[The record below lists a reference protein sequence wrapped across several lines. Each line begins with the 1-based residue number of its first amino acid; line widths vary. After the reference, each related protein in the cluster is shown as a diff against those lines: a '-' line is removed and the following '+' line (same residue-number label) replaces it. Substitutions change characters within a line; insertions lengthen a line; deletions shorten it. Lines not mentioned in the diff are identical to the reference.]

1 MADREANSNPKT
13 QPCAFKFG
21 GAAICPRPAVEG
33 DTRCILHKRERS
45 PEEAEAFAEE
55 VRGMLRDKEYDFRG
69 VVFPDG
75 FGGLSRAVFD
85 GPVDFS
91 RARFQG
97 DAEFTRARFTD
108 RVIFNDAF
116 IRGAARFN
124 AAVFQKN
131 ANFVKTRIGG
141 DALFTEAEIQ
151 GAGLFSALD
160 VGGSARF
167 HNVSTK
173 NLIQFGGAR
182 VGGALVFTRSE
193 IGASA
198 TFAHTVVGGEADFS
212 GVRIGDEGDFSHM
225 TVGGDAQFSG
235 AQVARDVNLRGAIVR
250 GNLLFRGAVVRG
262 NGRFVGVEVARNAMF
277 SETKIGERGEW
288 RRMDVSG
295 RAYFSNVEIV
305 GSGDFR
311 AMNAGMFVHFGNAV
325 FNGSVEMHGAMLP
338 PAGDF
343 AGVRLKM
350 GRSPSFCRFA
360 KQVCQNM
367 GEYREAGAW
376 HYKERCHHWYE
387 RVFLSKGSKSLAALV
402 NPLTWL
408 EYLLGRWV
416 FGYGESPTRVIVTMF
431 LVIFGC
437 AWGYRGMGGIWHG
450 MNEALLSGFAD
461 SLYFSV
467 VVFATLGFGDYQPV
481 PGDSPVRYL
490 VMAETMA
497 GAFLMALLVVT
508 LARRWGRG

>member
-1 MADREANSNPKT
+1 MPQTE
-13 QPCAFKFG
+13 PCAFKFG
-21 GAAICPRPAVEG
+21 SAAICPRPAVEG
-33 DTRCILHKRERS
+33 GTRCILHKRDRS
-45 PEEAEAFAEE
+45 PEEANAFAQEI
-55 VRGMLRDKEYDFRG
+55 GDMLRNRQYDFRG

-75 FGGLSRAVFD
+75 FNGFSHAVFA
-85 GPVDFS
+85 GPADFR

-97 DAEFTRARFTD
+97 DAEFTGARFAD
-108 RVIFNDAF
+108 KVVFNDAF
-116 IRGAARFN
+116 IRGTARFN
-124 AAVFQKN
+124 ATVFQKN

-141 DALFTEAEIQ
+141 DALFTEADIQ
-151 GAGLFSALD
+151 EAGLFSALD
-160 VGGSARF
+160 VSGSARF
-167 HNVSTK
+167 HNVSMK

-182 VGGALVFTRSE
+182 VGGTLEFTRAE

-198 TFAHTVVGGEADFS
+198 TFAHTAVGGLADFS
-212 GVRIGDEGDFSHM
+212 TVRIGEVGDFSHM
-225 TVGGDAQFSG
+225 TIGGDARFSG
-235 AQVARDVNLRGAIVR
+235 AQVARDVNLRGAVVR

-262 NGRFVGVEVARNAMF
+262 NARFVGVEVGRNAMF
-277 SETKIGERGEW
+277 SQMKIRERGEW
-288 RRMDVSG
+288 RRMDARG
-295 RAYFSNVEIV
+295 RAYFSEAEIV
-305 GSGDFR
+305 GPADFR
-311 AMNAGMFVHFGNAV
+311 AMNAGMFVHFGGAV
-325 FNGSVEMHGAMLP
+325 FNDAVDMHGATLP

-343 AGVRLKM
+343 ADVRLKM

-367 GEYREAGAW
+367 GEYREAGTW
-376 HYKERCHHWYE
+376 HYRERCHHWYE
-387 RVFLSKGSKSLAALV
+387 RVFLAAGVKRLLALV

-431 LVIFGC
+431 VVIFGC
-437 AWGYRGMGGIWHG
+437 AWGYRGSSGIWHG
-450 MNEALLSGFAD
+450 MNQAALSGFAD
-461 SLYFSV
+461 AFYFSV

-481 PGDSPVRYL
+481 PGDSPIRYL